1 MSKNRALRRIDNEYN
16 KDLKY
21 PDINDYLE
29 DTSYSTVTSNYHD
42 DLIDTQLTYKMQ
54 DEVLTTRTIRVVNT
68 PVTASFNAFV
78 LYGYHP
84 DLESVSEIRLTM
96 DAFSDEDEATG
107 KMVPAPFIVRLFNN
121 RSRDKWSVILQSLIP
136 NLGINK
142 IVNYAIYLSDA
153 TVASLY
159 QYVFNTA
166 SIRERVK
173 KRYIH
178 EDMYEDITDD
188 NAKLV
193 QFVKENL
200 YTLSI
205 PIRVE
210 YFYFEDD
217 EFSSFTFMTN
227 FNMRP
232 ILSKIRRTLK
242 VKSLSVVPTTVGS
255 PEYVAQKYFT
265 WTAAIDNEVN
275 LLPKYRVG
283 SVLNDLNLS
292 DSIRFADPTPP
303 NQSTTAYT
311 KFAAEAQQV
320 AAHSGFRIFYP
331 RLYVSYNWK
340 FADNINVFVFSDVAL
355 KNPVS
360 FGTGS
365 VQNLTINNYFIG
377 HSPIVSYSRNN
388 SVFKVNL
395 AITPPSRTDI
405 ELLKKSVRKFQVEF
419 FNDAD
424 NYSLLAGSLAVNT
437 NDALCSII
445 ETGRESR
452 SNDGSKTRYRV
463 LAVGSNRLNLKMYS
477 TVIADESASLNSSQF
492 FSSSMVKFKARLD
505 VSTNKLNLTLEWSD
519 KTDSGIKY
527 FWPLAFFSKIKV
539 TLSDFFQ
546 RPIYQGQVEKKAW
559 DVYANNNNPY
569 LLFSLSDD
577 SALRKWYPRG
587 STLLVNSKTTTVKTG
602 FVSSQVLNLSSK
614 ITLNAL
620 KTYPLVDKTT
630 PNEVKVSY
638 RIGLFCTGFQRG
650 NSDKPAL
657 NDSNFIENAAIVVG
671 YKKPRETKYTYVR
684 FDQNKHFVKNQTSA
698 NKVVSAIN
706 FDYSS
711 ALVEITLNKLKLV
724 NLIKVVGGI
733 SSGKGRAFLV
743 PPFNI
748 SFNKG
753 EYFLFSHASG
763 KYQSEVLFGVF
774 NE

>member
-29 DTSYSTVTSNYHD
+29 DTSYSTVTSSYHD

-54 DEVLTTRTIRVVNT
+54 DEVLTTRTIQVVNT

-96 DAFSDEDEATG
+96 DAFSDEDEATS
-107 KMVPAPFIVRLFNN
+107 KMVPTPFTVRLFNN
-121 RSRDKWSVILQSLIP
+121 RSRDKWSIILQSLIP

-166 SIRERVK
+166 SIKEKVK

-178 EDMYEDITDD
+178 EDMYEDITNDD
-188 NAKLV
+188 AKLV

-205 PIRVE
+205 PMRVE

-232 ILSKIRRTLK
+232 VLSKIRNTLK

-275 LLPKYRVG
+275 LLPKYRIG
-283 SVLNDLNLS
+283 SMLNDLNLS
-292 DSIRFADPTPP
+292 ESIRFTEPTPP
-303 NQSTTAYT
+303 NQSTTVYA
-311 KFAAEAQQV
+311 KFAAEAQQIS
-320 AAHSGFRIFYP
+320 AHSGFRVFYP

-340 FADNINVFVFSDVAL
+340 FADNINVFIFSDVAL
-355 KNPVS
+355 KNPVNFS
-360 FGTGS
+360 TGS
-365 VQNLTINNYFIG
+365 VQNLIINNYFIG
-377 HSPIVSYSRNN
+377 HSPILSYSRNN
-388 SVFKVNL
+388 SVFKVSL
-395 AITPPSRTDI
+395 AITPPPNTDM

-424 NYSLLAGSLAVNT
+424 NYSLFAGSLAINA
-437 NDALCSII
+437 NDVLCSFI
-445 ETGRESR
+445 ETGRESLT
-452 SNDGSKTRYRV
+452 NDESKTKYRV
-463 LAVGSNRLNLKMYS
+463 LAVGSDKLNLKMYS
-477 TVIADESASLNSSQF
+477 TVVADPTAALNSNQF
-492 FSSSMVKFKARLD
+492 FNSSMAKFKARLD
-505 VSTNKLNLTLEWSD
+505 VSTGKLNLTLEWSD

-527 FWPLAFFSKIKV
+527 FWPLAYFSRIKV

-546 RPIYQGQVEKKAW
+546 RPLYQGQVEKRLW
-559 DVYANNNNPY
+559 DVYTNNANPY
-569 LLFSLSDD
+569 LLFSLSDSD
-577 SALRKWYPRG
+577 SLRRWYPRG
-587 STLLVNSKTTTVKTG
+587 NNLLVNNKTTTVKTG
-602 FVSSQVLNLSSK
+602 FVSSQVANFSSK
-614 ITLNAL
+614 VTLNAL
-620 KTYPLVDKTT
+620 KTYPLVDKNT
-630 PNEVKVSY
+630 PNEVKLSY
-638 RIGLFCTGFQRG
+638 QIGLFCAGFQRS
-650 NSDKPAL
+650 NADKPAL

-684 FDQNKHFVKNQTSA
+684 FDQAKHFVKNQTSA
-698 NKVVSAIN
+698 NKVISTIT
-706 FDYSS
+706 FDYGSS
-711 ALVEITLNKLKLV
+711 SVEITLNKAKLV

-748 SFNKG
+748 SINGG
-753 EYFLFSHASG
+753 EYFSFSHASG

>member
-1 MSKNRALRRIDNEYN
+1 VSKNRALRRIDNEYN

-54 DEVLTTRTIRVVNT
+54 DEVLTTRTIQVVNT

-84 DLESVSEIRLTM
+84 DLESVSEIRLTV

-107 KMVPAPFIVRLFNN
+107 KMIPAPFTVRLFNN
-121 RSRDKWSVILQSLIP
+121 RSRDKWSIILQSLIP

-166 SIRERVK
+166 SIREKVK

-178 EDMYEDITDD
+178 EDMYEDIINDD
-188 NAKLV
+188 AKLV

-205 PIRVE
+205 PMRVE

-232 ILSKIRRTLK
+232 VLSKIRNTLK

-255 PEYVAQKYFT
+255 SEYVAQKYFT

-275 LLPKYRVG
+275 LLPKYRIG
-283 SVLNDLNLS
+283 SVVNDLNLS
-292 DSIRFADPTPP
+292 ESIRFTEPTPP
-303 NQSTTAYT
+303 NQSTTVHT
-311 KFAAEAQQV
+311 KFAAEAQQI

-340 FADNINVFVFSDVAL
+340 FADNINVFIFSDVAL
-355 KNPVS
+355 KSPVS
-360 FGTGS
+360 FSTGS

-377 HSPIVSYSRNN
+377 HNPILPYSRNN
-388 SVFKVNL
+388 SVFKVSL
-395 AITPPSRTDI
+395 AITLPPNTDT
-405 ELLKKSVRKFQVEF
+405 ELLKKSIRKFQVEF

-424 NYSLLAGSLAVNT
+424 NYSLLAGSLAVNA
-437 NDALCSII
+437 NDVLCSFVDA
-445 ETGRESR
+445 GRESL
-452 SNDGSKTRYRV
+452 SNDGSKTKYRV
-463 LAVGSNRLNLKMYS
+463 LAVGSDKLNLKMYS
-477 TVIADESASLNSSQF
+477 TVVADSTAVLNSNQF
-492 FSSSMVKFKARLD
+492 FNSSVAKFKARLD
-505 VSTNKLNLTLEWSD
+505 VSTGKLNLTLEWSD

-527 FWPLAFFSKIKV
+527 FWPLAYFSKIKV

-546 RPIYQGQVEKKAW
+546 RPIYQGQIEKRAW
-559 DVYANNNNPY
+559 DVYADSDNPY
-569 LLFSLSDD
+569 LLFSLSDSD
-577 SALRKWYPRG
+577 ALRKWYPRG
-587 STLLVNSKTTTVKTG
+587 NNLLVNKKTTTVKTG
-602 FVSSQVLNLSSK
+602 FVSSQVLNFSSAVTLS
-614 ITLNAL
+614 AL

-638 RIGLFCTGFQRG
+638 QIGLFCTGFQRSNG
-650 NSDKPAL
+650 DKSAL

-671 YKKPRETKYTYVR
+671 YKKPRQTKYTYVR
-684 FDQNKHFVKNQTSA
+684 FDKTKHFVKNQTSA
-698 NKVVSAIN
+698 NKVVSAIS
-706 FDYSS
+706 FDYSLS
-711 ALVEITLNKLKLV
+711 LVEITLNKLKLV

-743 PPFNI
+743 PPFNL
-748 SFNKG
+748 SSNKG